1 MSRRGLEKHLLFIAI
16 APALVVALVLA
27 TVFMALRIGDI
38 EAAGLAA
45 AAAAAKRQEI
55 LIVTLLAALSVVALA
70 GAFAWRLVRQVVLP
84 ARRIEV
90 AMNMIRSG
98 NYGIRLPGRGA
109 QAELELAINGL
120 ALSLTKARQQ
130 AATDLAAQQAELL
143 HKLEVAQAMLDAQAR
158 SGVGLAIVEYGR
170 IVFANTAVERMSG
183 YSLSELQAMSHFV
196 QLAHPDD
203 RERIM
208 LNHFKGLAGKEGDDR
223 YDFVLF
229 RRDGSLRNVQFAQ
242 TSIASRDGPRMLVIL
257 LDITDRKQ
265 TEAQLAEAH
274 RQLMQ
279 RTEEAERT
287 SLAKSRFLVA
297 ASHDLRQPLHALSL
311 FAAEFETT
319 AATPDQKRLAGQ
331 IGAATGAMGE
341 LLDALLEVSRLDT
354 ADIRPQRQRHA
365 LGPLLESVVEAQR
378 GSAEAKG
385 LSIACVA
392 TQAWTE
398 SDPQLLRRLLGNLI
412 SNAVRYTHTGG
423 IVVGARREGDGLRI
437 EVWDSG
443 IGIEAMQLPLVF
455 QEFYQVANRER
466 DAGKG
471 LGLGL
476 AIVDRIA
483 RLLGHRLQ
491 VRSTPQRGTVFG
503 LSIPRVAATPLE
515 HIAPAPAGP
524 VNPVRILVA
533 GGVVT
538 EVESLGNLIESWGY
552 RVLRANDEGQLRKHM
567 AAMPDVVVCDESLIK
582 GLVHSL
588 AGRPRR
594 PQAVLVGDM
603 EETEL
608 PGSFVLDG
616 RLAKPIK
623 PGRLRALLHHL
634 VDEAPRRSDEVTAV
648 ASPTL

>member
-1 MSRRGLEKHLLFIAI
+1 MSRRGLEKHLLFIAL

-27 TVFMALRIGDI
+27 AVFIALRIGDM

-45 AAAAAKRQEI
+45 AAATAKRQEVV
-55 LIVTLLAALSVVALA
+55 IVTLLAALAVVALA
-70 GAFAWRLVRQVVLP
+70 STFAWRLVRQVVLP

-90 AMNMIRSG
+90 ALNMIRSG
-98 NYGIRLPGRGA
+98 NYGVRLPGRGA
-109 QAELELAINGL
+109 QAELELAINAL
-120 ALSLTKARQQ
+120 ALALTQARQQ
-130 AATDLAAQQAELL
+130 AATDLAVQQEELL
-143 HKLEVAQAMLDAQAR
+143 HKLELAQAMLDAQAR
-158 SGVGLAIVEYGR
+158 SGVGLAIIEYGR

-183 YSLSELQAMSHFV
+183 YSLAELQAMSHFV

-208 LNHFKGLAGKEGDDR
+208 LNHFKELAGKDGDDR

-229 RRDGSLRNVQFAQ
+229 RRDGNLRDVQFAQ
-242 TSIASRDGPRMLVIL
+242 TSIASRQGPRMLVIL
-257 LDITDRKQ
+257 LDITDRKR
-265 TEAQLAEAH
+265 TELQLAETH
-274 RQLMQ
+274 RQLIL

-354 ADIRPQRQRHA
+354 ADIQPQRQRHA
-365 LGPLLESVVEAQR
+365 LGPLLQSVVEAQR
-378 GSAEAKG
+378 SSAEAKG
-385 LSIACVA
+385 LSITCVP
-392 TQAWTE
+392 TRAWTE
-398 SDPQLLRRLLGNLI
+398 SDPQLLRRLLGNLV
-412 SNAVRYTHTGG
+412 SNAVRYTHAGG
-423 IVVGARREGDGLRI
+423 IVVGVRHEGDGLRI

-483 RLLGHRLQ
+483 RLLGHRLR

-503 LSIPRVAATPLE
+503 LSVPR
-515 HIAPAPAGP
+515 APAAAPLAHVAEPASP
-524 VNPVRILVA
+524 AHTVRILVA
-533 GGVVT
+533 GELAT

-552 RVLRANDEGQLRKHM
+552 RVLRANDAGQMSRHM

-582 GLVHSL
+582 DLAQSL
-588 AGRPRR
+588 AGRRRR
-594 PQAVLVGDM
+594 PQAVLVGDL
-603 EETEL
+603 EEAGL
-608 PGSFVLDG
+608 PGNFILDG

-634 VDEAPRRSDEVTAV
+634 VEETPRRSEGAAV
-648 ASPTL
+648 A